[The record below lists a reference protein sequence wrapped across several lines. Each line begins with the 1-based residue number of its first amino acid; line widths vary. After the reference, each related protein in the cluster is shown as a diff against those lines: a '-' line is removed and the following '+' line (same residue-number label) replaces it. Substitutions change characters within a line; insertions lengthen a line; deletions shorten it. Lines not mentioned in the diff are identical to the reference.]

1 MSLELFLNKLFLGF
15 KTFKHTIWSDENK
28 MLKFNKLYFT
38 PEIENEYQKYHN
50 NQSLFSR
57 RGGLILALIVF
68 DFFLLSDYTLMP
80 EKISDA
86 IIVRLF
92 IVTPILS
99 FGLVFTYIKK
109 YSQYIEYVFIFVICA
124 ALGGNL
130 FLMCAYLPE
139 SSEYYVG
146 LILILIYGVI
156 FFRISFK
163 NTLLLSVSL
172 FVSYEI
178 LIASHYNLSSDSG
191 DLLRKSMFILASG
204 FLSPFAAFFFE
215 KMSRKIFIQRNKIE
229 RATESAENANKAKS
243 EFLANMSHE
252 IRTPITAILGFTDLL
267 SDGDLN
273 DRHRH
278 YLNAIKNNSSLLL
291 SLIND
296 ILDYSKI
303 EAGKIGIE
311 KIPFSLENLFDN
323 IKINSGIL
331 LKKKQSEVEMR
342 IRLPSDYSKYIIGD
356 PTKILQIMNN
366 LISNAVKFTDK
377 GFIEC
382 GFSVRNEYLEF
393 YVRDTGIGISE
404 ENQSFVFNSFVQAD
418 TSTTRK
424 YGGTGLGLAIS
435 KNLVNLMGGEIRIHS
450 VIGDGAAFYFTIPY
464 KPAKKEQILK
474 SDKAVRVKKKG
485 ALNHKILLVE
495 DNEFNQILVGTI
507 LEGFG
512 FSVEIAG
519 DGQDAISKYKSDSSI
534 GIILMDIQMPILDG
548 LEATMKIREIEQDGG
563 KKRIPI
569 IALTAGVSESEKDEI
584 IKAGLDDYVSKPIDR
599 KHLLDILR
607 RYSG

>member
-1 MSLELFLNKLFLGF
+1 
-15 KTFKHTIWSDENK
+15 

-215 KMSRKIFIQRNKIE
+215 KMSRKIFMQRNKIE

-404 ENQSFVFNSFVQAD
+404 ENQSFVFNSFEQAD

-464 KPAKKEQILK
+464 RPVKEEQILK

-534 GIILMDIQMPILDG
+534 GIILMDIQMPIMDG

>member
-215 KMSRKIFIQRNKIE
+215 KMSRKIFMQRNKIE

-404 ENQSFVFNSFVQAD
+404 ENQSFVFNSFEQAD

-464 KPAKKEQILK
+464 RPVKEEQILK

-507 LEGFG
+507 LEEFG

-534 GIILMDIQMPILDG
+534 GIILMDIQMPIMDG

>member
-1 MSLELFLNKLFLGF
+1 
-15 KTFKHTIWSDENK
+15 

-57 RGGLILALIVF
+57 RGGLILALVVF
-68 DFFLLSDYTLMP
+68 NFFLLLDYTLMP

-92 IVTPILS
+92 IVTPIFI
-99 FGLVFTYIKK
+99 FGLIFTYIKK

-130 FLMCAYLPE
+130 FLMCAGFPG
-139 SSEYYVG
+139 SNEYYVG
-146 LILILIYGVI
+146 LILILIYGII

-172 FVSYEI
+172 FVFYEI
-178 LIASHYNLSSDSG
+178 LIVFHYDLSPDSG
-191 DLLRKSMFILASG
+191 GFLKNSMFILASG

-278 YLNAIKNNSSLLL
+278 YLNAIKDNSSLLL

-342 IRLPSDYSKYIIGD
+342 VRLPPDYSKYIIGD
-356 PTKILQIMNN
+356 PTRILQIMNN

-464 KPAKKEQILK
+464 RPVKEEQILK

-507 LEGFG
+507 LEEFG

-534 GIILMDIQMPILDG
+534 GIILMDIQMPIMGG
-548 LEATMKIREIEQDGG
+548 LEATMKIREIEQVGG

-599 KHLLDILR
+599 KHLLDILG

>member
-1 MSLELFLNKLFLGF
+1 
-15 KTFKHTIWSDENK
+15 

-215 KMSRKIFIQRNKIE
+215 KMSRKIFMQRNKIE

-342 IRLPSDYSKYIIGD
+342 VRLPPDYSKYIIGD
-356 PTKILQIMNN
+356 PTRILQIMNN

-404 ENQSFVFNSFVQAD
+404 ENQSFVFNSFEQAD

-464 KPAKKEQILK
+464 RPVKEEQILK

-534 GIILMDIQMPILDG
+534 GIILMDIQMPIMDG

>member
-215 KMSRKIFIQRNKIE
+215 KMSRKIFMQRNKIE

-404 ENQSFVFNSFVQAD
+404 ENQSFVFNSFEQAD

-464 KPAKKEQILK
+464 RPVKEEQILK

-507 LEGFG
+507 LEEFG

>member
-215 KMSRKIFIQRNKIE
+215 KMSRKIFMQRNKIE

-404 ENQSFVFNSFVQAD
+404 ENQSFVFNSFEQAD

-464 KPAKKEQILK
+464 RPVKEEQILK

-534 GIILMDIQMPILDG
+534 GIILMDIQMPIMDG